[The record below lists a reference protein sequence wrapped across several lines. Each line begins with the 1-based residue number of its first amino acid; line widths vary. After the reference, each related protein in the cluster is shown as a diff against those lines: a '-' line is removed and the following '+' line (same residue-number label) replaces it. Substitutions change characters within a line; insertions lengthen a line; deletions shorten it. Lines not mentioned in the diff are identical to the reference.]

1 MGVLP
6 RGAYFRIGAR
16 LRVPRLGHARN
27 YGRGSIGARRKTWRS
42 VMKSEAVSAWALATG
57 ATGGLGQAFVR
68 ELVKRGRPVM
78 LVSRRRAELDRLAR
92 EIQDSGGRAE
102 VVVADLA
109 TPSGIEAVV
118 AAAARI
124 GSIGVLV
131 NNAGF
136 GTFGPLLGHSP
147 ERDLNEVALNVG
159 AVVALTRALLPGMI
173 ERGHGQIV
181 NVASM
186 LSFMPTPYFAVYGAT
201 KAFVLHFTEALAEE
215 LRGSGVCPLAVC
227 PGVINTEF
235 FEVAGSSIDKQRLP
249 PLRPETVARAAL
261 DAADAG
267 RTVRIVGAIAKL
279 LLLSTRITPRFLMRR
294 IMGAV
299 FWSSLP
305 PEKRLRTVSIS
316 GHVTGGRERIRDG

>member
-1 MGVLP
+1 
-6 RGAYFRIGAR
+6 
-16 LRVPRLGHARN
+16 
-27 YGRGSIGARRKTWRS
+27 
-42 VMKSEAVSAWALATG
+42 MKSEAVSAWALVTG
-57 ATGGLGQAFVR
+57 ATGGLGRAFVR

-78 LVSRRRAELDRLAR
+78 LVSRRRVELDLLAR

-109 TPSGIEAVV
+109 TPNGVETVV
-118 AAAARI
+118 AAAARV
-124 GSIGVLV
+124 GGIGVLV

-136 GTFGPLLGHSP
+136 GTFGPLLAHAP

-159 AVVALTRALLPGMI
+159 AVVALSRALLPNMI

-201 KAFVLHFTEALAEE
+201 KAFVLHFTEALADE
-215 LRGSGVCPLAVC
+215 LRGSGVRALAVC

-249 PLRPETVARAAL
+249 PLKPETVAHAAL
-261 DAADAG
+261 DAADAA
-267 RTVRIVGAIAKL
+267 RTVRIVGTLAKL
-279 LLLSTRITPRFLMRR
+279 LVFSARITPRPLMRR

-299 FWSSLP
+299 FRSSLP
-305 PEKRLRTVSIS
+305 PEMRFRMTSIRS
-316 GHVTGGRERIRDG
+316 

>member
-1 MGVLP
+1 
-6 RGAYFRIGAR
+6 
-16 LRVPRLGHARN
+16 
-27 YGRGSIGARRKTWRS
+27 
-42 VMKSEAVSAWALATG
+42 MKSEAVSAWALVTG
-57 ATGGLGQAFVR
+57 ATGGLGRAFVR

-78 LVSRRRAELDRLAR
+78 LVSRRRVELDLLAR

-109 TPSGIEAVV
+109 TPNGIETVV
-118 AAAARI
+118 AAAARV
-124 GSIGVLV
+124 GGIGVLV

-136 GTFGPLLGHSP
+136 GTFGPLLAHAT

-159 AVVALTRALLPGMI
+159 AVVALTRALLPNMI

-215 LRGSGVCPLAVC
+215 LRGSGVRALAVC

-249 PLRPETVARAAL
+249 PLKPETVAHAAL
-261 DAADAG
+261 DAADAA
-267 RTVRIVGAIAKL
+267 RTVRIVGTLAKL
-279 LLLSTRITPRFLMRR
+279 LVFSARITPRPLMRR

-299 FWSSLP
+299 FRSSLP
-305 PEKRLRTVSIS
+305 PEMRFRMTSIRS
-316 GHVTGGRERIRDG
+316 

>member
-1 MGVLP
+1 
-6 RGAYFRIGAR
+6 
-16 LRVPRLGHARN
+16 
-27 YGRGSIGARRKTWRS
+27 
-42 VMKSEAVSAWALATG
+42 MKSDAATAWALVTG
-57 ATGGLGQAFVR
+57 ATGGLGRAFAR
-68 ELVKRGRPVM
+68 ELAKRGHPIL
-78 LVSRRRAELDRLAR
+78 LVARRREELERLAR
-92 EIQDSGGRAE
+92 EIERSGGRAE
-102 VVVADLA
+102 VVVADLVS
-109 TPSGIEAVV
+109 PDGINTV
-118 AAAARI
+118 AAAAAQVGGI
-124 GSIGVLV
+124 DILV

-136 GTFGPLLGHSP
+136 GTFGPLLAHSP
-147 ERDLNEVALNVG
+147 ARDLDEVSLNVG

-173 ERGHGQIV
+173 ERGRGRIV

-186 LSFMPTPYFAVYGAT
+186 LSFMATPYFAVYGAT

-215 LRGSGVCPLAVC
+215 LRGSGVRALAVC
-227 PGVINTEF
+227 PGVMNTDF

-249 PLRPETVARAAL
+249 PLQPETVARAAL